1 MRPSRSSPLPT
12 HTMIAII
19 IIVVVEDVV
28 ALCLYRYLEE

>member
-12 HTMIAII
+12 HTMIVII